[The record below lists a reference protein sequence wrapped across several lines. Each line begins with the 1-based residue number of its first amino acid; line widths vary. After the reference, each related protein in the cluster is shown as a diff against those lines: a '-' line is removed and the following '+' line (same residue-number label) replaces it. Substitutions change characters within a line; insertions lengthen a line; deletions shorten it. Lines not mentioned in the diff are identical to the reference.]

1 MYPFQLL
8 GFLKALKPLLVKV
21 KVITIGIMATVAT
34 VNSHIHKH
42 VALEVDPEV
51 LVWEQP
57 CPELAG
63 LIEQGHLDDFFVRD
77 VCEEYVEPLLSR
89 EIDVVV
95 WAALISHC

>member
-1 MYPFQLL
+1 M
-8 GFLKALKPLLVKV
+8 
-21 KVITIGIMATVAT
+21 
-34 VNSHIHKH
+34 
-42 VALEVDPEV
+42 

-89 EIDVVV
+89 EIDVSCFG
-95 WAALISHC
+95 LHSFPIC